1 MYQSSTIK
9 SFLSYQLFD
18 LVSLSLSIPLMPKE
32 VTHSIPR
39 INFAVKEQTP
49 RMVYLSRGLMPLG
62 QINILAAEN
71 TISKTLLTNWIFLKT
86 PVMFEIN
93 YSCRC

>member
-1 MYQSSTIK
+1 MPCL
-9 SFLSYQLFD
+9 SFY
-18 LVSLSLSIPLMPKE
+18 VAAPPTNIHLMPEE

-39 INFAVKEQTP
+39 INSAVKEQTP
-49 RMVYLSRGLMPLG
+49 KMVYPSRSLMPLG

-71 TISKTLLTNWIFLKT
+71 TISKTLPTNWIFLKT

-93 YSCRC
+93 YSSRS